1 MSRFHRT
8 RDLRELLR
16 RVKEIEIRSR
26 RKAESVLSGEY
37 RTVFKGS
44 GIEFEEVR
52 EYQRGDDIRAID
64 WNVTARTG
72 KVFIKKYSEERELQV
87 YVLSDISGSQY
98 FGSGSQSKEELMT
111 EIGAVLS
118 LSAVKS
124 KDKVG
129 LLQFSDKIEKFVPAQ
144 KGRSHVLRLIRE
156 MLAASPEGRGTNIS
170 LALKRINQLLK
181 NKAIIFL
188 ISDFYQVP
196 DKKVLQITSGRHD
209 LVPIVLRDPLET
221 EIPAGGTVLFEDP
234 ESGKVMPLNTSSKRV
249 QRRIQKY
256 ARARDEHLKH
266 LFRSINMDSI
276 FIKAGSD
283 YVHLLMNFFKRRA
296 SRF

>member
-1 MSRFHRT
+1 MSKS
-8 RDLRELLR
+8 RDTDELRSLLR
-16 RVKEIEIRSR
+16 RVREIEIRSN

-72 KVFIKKYSEERELQV
+72 KVFVKKYSEERELQV
-87 YVLSDISGSQY
+87 YLLADVSGSQF
-98 FGSGSQSKEELMT
+98 FGSGSQTKEDVMT
-111 EIGAVLS
+111 EIAAVLF

-129 LLQFSDKIEKFVPAQ
+129 LLQFSDRVEKFVPAK
-144 KGRSHVLRLIRE
+144 KGKSHVLRLIRE
-156 MLAASPEGRGTNIS
+156 MLTVQPEGKGTNIT
-170 LALKRINQLLK
+170 LALSRINQLLK
-181 NKAIIFL
+181 HRAIIFVL
-188 ISDFYQVP
+188 SDFYHVP
-196 DKKVLQITSGRHD
+196 EKKVLQITASKHD
-209 LVPIVLRDPLET
+209 LVPIVLRDPLESSV
-221 EIPAGGTVLFEDP
+221 PAGGTVFFEDP
-234 ESGKVMPLNTSSKRV
+234 ESGRVIPVNTSSSRV
-249 QRRIQKY
+249 QRRIAKY
-256 ARARDEHLKH
+256 AAARDAHLQH
-266 LFRSINMDSI
+266 LFRSINMDSL
-276 FIKAGSD
+276 FVQAGSD